1 MDCNLTSQWMLSLLG
16 ILSCNSYSKVCI
28 TISIIISLATNVTSH
43 CDVEIAISTAPIP
56 PVVNDTVPIN
66 SIVL

>member
-43 CDVEIAISTAPIP
+43 CDVELQLVLHQYHQLLMIQYLL
-56 PVVNDTVPIN
+56 
-66 SIVL
+66 IV